1 MIKKVFL
8 IVLCSVLGVIFV
20 FSGISKLYPIEPFEY
35 TFVDIGLF
43 NWQVAPFIARIFI
56 GFELFIGILLF
67 INFKKFSFKLG
78 VLTLLFFCIYLVL
91 LLLFSGNK
99 GNCGCFGTYIYMT
112 PLQALIKNVIM
123 IIAFILL
130 TKFYS
135 GWSLSKKVNI
145 IITLIIASSFIMP
158 FILNPVE
165 LNYSEAYL
173 NKKENNFKLELD
185 SLYKYATLSKPPQTL
200 SHDKHIIIFL
210 SLRCKYCKIA
220 ANKIRIIHER
230 NPKIPFYFVLNGDI
244 EDLMPF
250 FEKTSSQSI
259 PHCIL
264 LGKSFVYLA
273 GTNMPVIYLVNNS
286 IVENEVNYIDL
297 DQGEIEKWLAQ

>member
-43 NWQVAPFIARIFI
+43 NWQIAPFIARIFI
-56 GFELFIGILLF
+56 GFELFVGILLF

-123 IIAFILL
+123 IIAFIILM
-130 TKFYS
+130 KFYS

-145 IITLIIASSFIMP
+145 IITLVIASSFIMP

-200 SHDKHIIIFL
+200 SQDKHIIIFL

-244 EDLMPF
+244 EDLEPF
-250 FEKTSSQSI
+250 FEKTSSQNI
-259 PHCIL
+259 PHCLL

-297 DQGEIEKWLAQ
+297 DQGEIEKWLTQ

>member
-1 MIKKVFL
+1 MIKKVLL
-8 IVLCSVLGVIFV
+8 IILCSALGVIFI

-35 TFVDIGLF
+35 TFVDIGVF
-43 NWQVAPFIARIFI
+43 NWQMAPFISRIFI
-56 GFELFIGILLF
+56 GFELFIGVLLF

-78 VLTLLFFCIYLVL
+78 ILTLLLFCVYLVL

-112 PLQALIKNVIM
+112 PLQALIKNAIM
-123 IIAFILL
+123 IIAFIVLI
-130 TKFYS
+130 KFYS

-145 IITLIIASSFIMP
+145 IITLIITASFIMP

-173 NKKENNFKLELD
+173 NKKENSFKLELD
-185 SLYKYATLSKPPQTL
+185 SLYKYATLNKPPQTL
-200 SHDKHIIIFL
+200 SQNKHIIIFL

-230 NPKIPFYFVLNGDI
+230 NPKIPFYFVLNGDT
-244 EDLMPF
+244 EDLKPF
-250 FEKTSSQSI
+250 FEKTSSQNI

-297 DQGEIEKWLAQ
+297 DQSELEKWLAK